1 MRKWNRVVRSYLKK
15 VKSANCELKIKMIG
29 VIHTKP
35 PNQCKH
41 RKMYIKKNMNVAKLR
56 RLKTKIDVF
65 IFQLNINAYTIN
77 DEYSNHK
84 ETSQSTFIC

>member
-15 VKSANCELKIKMIG
+15 VKSAKCALRIKMID

-41 RKMYIKKNMNVAKLR
+41 RKKKKNDDDTLDVYKE
-56 RLKTKIDVF
+56 KYECSKITPTK
-65 IFQLNINAYTIN
+65 N
-77 DEYSNHK
+77 
-84 ETSQSTFIC
+84 

>member
-1 MRKWNRVVRSYLKK
+1 
-15 VKSANCELKIKMIG
+15 MID

-41 RKMYIKKNMNVAKLR
+41 RKKKKKMMMIPWMYIKKNMNVAKLR
-56 RLKTKIDVF
+56 QLKTKIDVF

-84 ETSQSTFIC
+84 ETSKSTFIC

>member
-1 MRKWNRVVRSYLKK
+1 
-15 VKSANCELKIKMIG
+15 MI
-29 VIHTKP
+29 P
-35 PNQCKH
+35 W
-41 RKMYIKKNMNVAKLR
+41 MYIKKNMNVAKLR
-56 RLKTKIDVF
+56 QLKTKIDVF